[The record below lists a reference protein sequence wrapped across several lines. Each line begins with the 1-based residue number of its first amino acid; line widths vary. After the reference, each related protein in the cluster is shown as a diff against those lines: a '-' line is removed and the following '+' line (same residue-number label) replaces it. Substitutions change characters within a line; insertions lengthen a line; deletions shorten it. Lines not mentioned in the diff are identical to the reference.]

1 MKLRDF
7 LNNFVDEGNT
17 IIDLYFSN
25 VTFKISVGY
34 NHIEKD
40 TEEWRELIDAFGDKE
55 IESWNMDIY
64 EQNEYLKFSIRY
76 PRVTVRC
83 K

>member
-7 LNNFVDEGNT
+7 LNNFVDVGST
-17 IIDLYFSN
+17 VIDLYFSN

-40 TEEWRELIDAFGDKE
+40 TEEWKELISAFGDKE
-55 IESWNMDIY
+55 IENWNVDIY
-64 EQNEYLKFSIRY
+64 KRDEYSEN
-76 PRVTVRC
+76 PRVEVRC

>member
-7 LNNFVDEGNT
+7 LNNFVDVGGT
-17 IIDLYFSN
+17 VIDLYFSN

-55 IESWNMDIY
+55 VYSWDVDIY
-64 EQNEYLKFSIRY
+64 KRNEYSDN
-76 PRVTVRC
+76 PRIEVRC
-83 K
+83 R

>member
-7 LNNFVDEGNT
+7 LNNFVDVGGT
-17 IIDLYFSN
+17 VIDLYFSN

-55 IESWNMDIY
+55 IESWNIDIY
-64 EQNEYLKFSIRY
+64 KKDEYSEY
-76 PRVTVRC
+76 PRIEARC
-83 K
+83 R

>member
-7 LNNFVDEGNT
+7 LNNFVDVGGT
-17 IIDLYFSN
+17 VIDLYFSN
-25 VTFKISVGY
+25 VTFKVSVGY

-40 TEEWRELIDAFGDKE
+40 TKEWKELIDAFGDKE
-55 IESWNMDIY
+55 IESWNIDIY
-64 EQNEYLKFSIRY
+64 KKDEYSEY
-76 PRVTVRC
+76 PRIEARC

>member
-7 LNNFVDEGNT
+7 LNNFVDVSGT
-17 IIDLYFSN
+17 VIDLYFSN

-34 NHIEKD
+34 NYIEKD

-55 IESWNMDIY
+55 IESWNVDIY
-64 EQNEYLKFSIRY
+64 KRNE
-76 PRVTVRC
+76 
-83 K
+83 

>member
-7 LNNFVDEGNT
+7 LNNFVDVGGT
-17 IIDLYFSN
+17 VIDLYFSN

-55 IESWNMDIY
+55 IESWNVDIY
-64 EQNEYLKFSIRY
+64 KRNEYSDN
-76 PRVTVRC
+76 PRVEARC

>member
-7 LNNFVDEGNT
+7 LNNFVDVGGT
-17 IIDLYFSN
+17 VIDLYFSH

-34 NHIEKD
+34 NYIEKD
-40 TEEWRELIDAFGDKE
+40 TEEWNELIDAFGDKE
-55 IESWNMDIY
+55 VYSWNIDIY
-64 EQNEYLKFSIRY
+64 KDEHSEY
-76 PRVTVRC
+76 PRIKARC

>member
-7 LNNFVDEGNT
+7 LNNFVDIGGT
-17 IIDLYFSN
+17 VIDLYFSN

-40 TEEWRELIDAFGDKE
+40 TEEWREVIDAFGDKE
-55 IESWNMDIY
+55 IESWNVDIY
-64 EQNEYLKFSIRY
+64 KRNEYSDN
-76 PRVTVRC
+76 PRVEVRC
-83 K
+83 R

>member
-7 LNNFVDEGNT
+7 LNNFVDIGGT
-17 IIDLYFSN
+17 VIDLYFSN

-55 IESWNMDIY
+55 IESWNIDIY
-64 EQNEYLKFSIRY
+64 KKDEYSEY
-76 PRVTVRC
+76 PRIEARC
-83 K
+83 R

>member
-7 LNNFVDEGNT
+7 LNNFVDIGGT
-17 IIDLYFSN
+17 VIDLYFSN

-55 IESWNMDIY
+55 IESWNVDIY
-64 EQNEYLKFSIRY
+64 KRNEYSDN
-76 PRVTVRC
+76 PRVEVRC
-83 K
+83 R

>member
-7 LNNFVDEGNT
+7 LNNFVDVGGT
-17 IIDLYFSN
+17 VIDLYFSN

-40 TEEWRELIDAFGDKE
+40 TEEWKELIDAFGDKE
-55 IESWNMDIY
+55 IESWNVDIY
-64 EQNEYLKFSIRY
+64 KRNEYSEY
-76 PRVTVRC
+76 PRIEARC
-83 K
+83 R

>member
-7 LNNFVDEGNT
+7 LNNFVDVGGT
-17 IIDLYFSN
+17 VIDLYFSN

-55 IESWNMDIY
+55 IESWNVDIY
-64 EQNEYLKFSIRY
+64 KRNEYSDN
-76 PRVTVRC
+76 PRIEVRC
-83 K
+83 R

>member
-7 LNNFVDEGNT
+7 LNNFVDVGGT
-17 IIDLYFSN
+17 VIDLYFSN

-34 NHIEKD
+34 NHIKKD
-40 TEEWRELIDAFGDKE
+40 TDEWRELIDAFGDKE
-55 IESWNMDIY
+55 IESWKVDIY
-64 EQNEYLKFSIRY
+64 KENEYSEN
-76 PRVTVRC
+76 PRVEVRC

>member
-7 LNNFVDEGNT
+7 LNNFVDVGGT
-17 IIDLYFSN
+17 VIDLYFSN

-40 TEEWRELIDAFGDKE
+40 TEEWRELINAFGDKE
-55 IESWNMDIY
+55 IESWNVDIY
-64 EQNEYLKFSIRY
+64 KRNEYSDN
-76 PRVTVRC
+76 PRVEVRC

>member
-7 LNNFVDEGNT
+7 LNNFVDVGGT
-17 IIDLYFSN
+17 VIDLYFSN

-55 IESWNMDIY
+55 IESWNVDIY
-64 EQNEYLKFSIRY
+64 KRNEYSDN
-76 PRVTVRC
+76 PRVEVRC
-83 K
+83 R

>member
-7 LNNFVDEGNT
+7 LNNFVDIGGT
-17 IIDLYFSN
+17 VIDLYFSN

-40 TEEWRELIDAFGDKE
+40 TDEWRELIDAFGDKE
-55 IESWNMDIY
+55 IESWNVDIY
-64 EQNEYLKFSIRY
+64 KRNEYSDN
-76 PRVTVRC
+76 PRVEVRC

>member
-7 LNNFVDEGNT
+7 LNNFVDAGKSV
-17 IIDLYFSN
+17 IDLYFSN

-40 TEEWRELIDAFGDKE
+40 SKEWNELIDAFGYKE
-55 IESWNMDIY
+55 IENWKVDIY
-64 EQNEYLKFSIRY
+64 QDEYSIQY
-76 PRVTVRC
+76 PRITVRC

>member
-7 LNNFVDEGNT
+7 LNNFVDVGGT
-17 IIDLYFSN
+17 VIDLYFSN

-55 IESWNMDIY
+55 VYSWDVDIY
-64 EQNEYLKFSIRY
+64 KKSEYSEY
-76 PRVTVRC
+76 PRIEARC
-83 K
+83 R

>member
-7 LNNFVDEGNT
+7 LNNFVDVGGT
-17 IIDLYFSN
+17 VIDLYFSN
-25 VTFKISVGY
+25 ITFKISVGY

-55 IESWNMDIY
+55 IESWNVDIY
-64 EQNEYLKFSIRY
+64 KRNEYSDN
-76 PRVTVRC
+76 PRIEVRC
-83 K
+83 R

>member
-7 LNNFVDEGNT
+7 LNNFVDVGGT
-17 IIDLYFSN
+17 VIDLYFSN

-55 IESWNMDIY
+55 IESWNVDIY
-64 EQNEYLKFSIRY
+64 KRNEYSDN
-76 PRVTVRC
+76 PRVEVRC

>member
-7 LNNFVDEGNT
+7 LNNFVDIGGT
-17 IIDLYFSN
+17 VIDLYFSN

-55 IESWNMDIY
+55 IESWNVDIY
-64 EQNEYLKFSIRY
+64 KRNEYSDN
-76 PRVTVRC
+76 PRVEVRC